1 MSEVEVSDK
10 LKNLS
15 IKENGAE
22 IADNDDAPTFDS
34 SLKKKKKKKVVA
46 FADEVD
52 AEAEKEE
59 SEKAPAQA
67 EASEADLDPASM
79 FSDLKKKK
87 KKKKKVTE
95 DAEEAEPTEKKS
107 SEKADEA
114 EPDNDDIGS
123 GDDEIDME
131 DDKAEEAEE
140 GWLGS
145 DRDYIYQ
152 ELLNRVFKILRQNNP
167 ELAGEKRRYTIV
179 PPQVAREGSKK
190 TIFANLA
197 DICRRLNR
205 PIDHVVQFLFT
216 ELGTSGSIDGS
227 QRLVL
232 KGRFQQKNIEVI
244 IRRYI
249 VEYVTCKTCKSPE
262 TSLSKENR
270 LFFLQCES
278 CGSTRSVSGV
288 KSGYQAN
295 LVKRS
300 KRKPA

>member
-1 MSEVEVSDK
+1 MSEAELDTK
-10 LKNLS
+10 LQHLNL
-15 IKENGAE
+15 
-22 IADNDDAPTFDS
+22 ADHDPEPGNNEDTLTFDP
-34 SLKKKKKKKVVA
+34 SLKKKKKKKAVA
-46 FADEVD
+46 FADDVLDSNKD
-52 AEAEKEE
+52 APEPVSTTTGE
-59 SEKAPAQA
+59 P
-67 EASEADLDPASM
+67 DLDPASM

-87 KKKKKVTE
+87 KKKKVIE
-95 DAEEAEPTEKKS
+95 DADHQETKPSEDLDEEAEPD
-107 SEKADEA
+107 ANA
-114 EPDNDDIGS
+114 DDIDNVS
-123 GDDEIDME
+123 GDNVDMI
-131 DDKAEEAEE
+131 DDKAEEVEE

-145 DRDYIYQ
+145 DRDYTYQ

-205 PIDHVVQFLFT
+205 SIDHVVQFLFT

-262 TSLSKENR
+262 TTLAKKNR